1 MQGQTQVHIYKGS
14 KKVAMVQRHRAK
26 LIGHRAKDN
35 GENAYQGHTGY
46 DTKHKNPD
54 AQGQRVKKSAE

>member
-1 MQGQTQVHIYKGS
+1 MQGRIDIYKGP

-35 GENAYQGHTGY
+35 LENA
-46 DTKHKNPD
+46 
-54 AQGQRVKKSAE
+54 